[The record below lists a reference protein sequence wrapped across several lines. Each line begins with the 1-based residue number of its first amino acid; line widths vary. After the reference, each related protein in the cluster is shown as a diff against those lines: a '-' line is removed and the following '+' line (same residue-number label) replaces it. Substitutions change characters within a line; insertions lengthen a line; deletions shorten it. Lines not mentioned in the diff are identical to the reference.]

1 MDRPMAKTG
10 YQRATR
16 VADQIRVEVADILMR
31 KTKDPRVGVVT
42 VTDVELTSD
51 LRLARVYVTTGT
63 DEQREAE
70 ALAGLEK
77 AAGFIRGELGRR
89 LNLRYTPD
97 LVFKKDVA
105 GVRGDRI
112 LSLLHDLE
120 RDEHR
125 ADPGNEHPS
134 DQDPKQPGPS

>member
-1 MDRPMAKTG
+1 MAKTG

-125 ADPGNEHPS
+125 ADPGNEHAS
-134 DQDPKQPGPS
+134 DQDPKQSGPS

>member
-1 MDRPMAKTG
+1 MAKGG

-16 VADQIRVEVADILMR
+16 VADQIRAEVADILMR

-42 VTDVELTSD
+42 VTDVELTTD
-51 LRLARVYVTTGT
+51 LRLARIYVTTGT

-70 ALAGLEK
+70 AFAGLEK

-97 LVFKKDVA
+97 LLFKKDVA
-105 GVRGDRI
+105 GMRGDRI
-112 LSLLHDLE
+112 LALLHDLE
-120 RDEHR
+120 RDERVADGGAER
-125 ADPGNEHPS
+125 ATDQEHKPS
-134 DQDPKQPGPS
+134 GPS

>member
-1 MDRPMAKTG
+1 MAKTG
-10 YQRATR
+10 SHRATR
-16 VADQIRVEVADILMR
+16 VADQIRAEVADILMR

-51 LRLARVYVTTGT
+51 LRLARVYVTAGPDAQRQ
-63 DEQREAE
+63 DEAF
-70 ALAGLEK
+70 AGLEK

-105 GVRGDRI
+105 GERGDRI

-120 RDEHR
+120 RDERVVDAGGEWASDH
-125 ADPGNEHPS
+125 GTTQSEPS
-134 DQDPKQPGPS
+134 